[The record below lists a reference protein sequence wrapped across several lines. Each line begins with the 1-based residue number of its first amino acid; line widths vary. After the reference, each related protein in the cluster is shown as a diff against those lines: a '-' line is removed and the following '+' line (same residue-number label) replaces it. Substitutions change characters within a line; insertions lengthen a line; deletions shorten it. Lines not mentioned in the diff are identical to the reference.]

1 MPQMN
6 KGGKFI
12 FGKSLI
18 REGGT
23 IQFPEQ
29 AIQEYNITTEG
40 KIYLITGSKKTGG
53 FCVTRKG
60 LLASSKLG
68 NILNDNQPLR
78 DYASKEGEFI
88 KYKGRAYTWVTIN
101 HDGMISL
108 SAEVMQFLKLK
119 KDMKLLSI
127 RSSDIAFTMG
137 AFGPLLEESLKHES
151 EIKVY

>member
-1 MPQMN
+1 MPQMR
-6 KGGKFI
+6 KRGKFI

-18 REGGT
+18 REAGG

-29 AIQEYNITTEG
+29 AIKEYDIASEG

-68 NILNDNQPLR
+68 HILSDNPQLR
-78 DYASKEGEFI
+78 DYDSKEGEFI
-88 KYKGRAYTWVTIN
+88 KYKGRGYAWVKIN
-101 HDGMISL
+101 EEGKIFL
-108 SAEVMQFLKLK
+108 SDETMQYLKLK
-119 KDMKLLSI
+119 TDMKLLSI

-137 AFGPLLEESLKHES
+137 AYGPLLEESLKHEN